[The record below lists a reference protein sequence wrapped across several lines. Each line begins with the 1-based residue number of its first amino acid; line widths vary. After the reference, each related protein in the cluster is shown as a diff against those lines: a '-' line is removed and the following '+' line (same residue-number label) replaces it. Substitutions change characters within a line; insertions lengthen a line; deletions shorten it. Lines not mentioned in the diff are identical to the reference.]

1 MNDTSTLAEAL
12 IAKSAYLEIHTCT
25 GQATHLK
32 TPNDAAFGNWATYS
46 DILLTGGELAD
57 IRVEDLFESGAHW
70 TRCALVVKSELEP
83 DWLKAVVL
91 ADVFLACPH
100 TIQVDY
106 DQSVQSRLILPT
118 GVKV

>member
-1 MNDTSTLAEAL
+1 MTDNDSLAEAL

-25 GQATHLK
+25 GQATHLQ
-32 TPNDAAFGNWATYS
+32 TPNDAAFSNWATYS

-57 IRVEDLFESGAHW
+57 IRLDELFEPQAHW
-70 TRCALVVKSELEP
+70 IRCALVVKSELEP

-100 TIQVDY
+100 TIQVDH